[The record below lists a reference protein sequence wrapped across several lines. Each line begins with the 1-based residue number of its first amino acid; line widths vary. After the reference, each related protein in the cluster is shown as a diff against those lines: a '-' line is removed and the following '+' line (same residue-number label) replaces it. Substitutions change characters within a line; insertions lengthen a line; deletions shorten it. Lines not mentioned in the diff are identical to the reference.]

1 MNIQHTINKS
11 RCRILFYRMIC
22 KWFGVYVRRFDI
34 EKVISKIDH
43 GHEIAI
49 DIYMSY
55 GHVASYVYIDN
66 EETKSKNMYVGG
78 NPYTCVSQFHG

>member
-1 MNIQHTINKS
+1 
-11 RCRILFYRMIC
+11 MIC

-49 DIYMSY
+49 DLYMSY
-55 GHVASYVYIDN
+55 GHVASYVYMAI
-66 EETKSKNMYVGG
+66 
-78 NPYTCVSQFHG
+78 